1 MILVN
6 RSFIIRVVRYI
17 GIVVGLFFVGI
28 VFFQFYQRNNL
39 SISTTI
45 LGLTLLRGLFSSSLI
60 KAILLVITVLFL
72 LIVGWLTFSG
82 GYWVYCH
89 L

>member
-28 VFFQFYQRNNL
+28 GFFQFYQRNNL